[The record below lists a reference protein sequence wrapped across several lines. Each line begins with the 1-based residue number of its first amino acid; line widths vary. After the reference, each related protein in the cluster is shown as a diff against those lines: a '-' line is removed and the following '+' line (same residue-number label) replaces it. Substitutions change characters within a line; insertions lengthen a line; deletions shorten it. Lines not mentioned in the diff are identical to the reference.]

1 MKRRPLS
8 LAVRL
13 TVSIGAVIT
22 VVLLAFGWIIERS
35 INNHFIQ
42 QDVDELNAV
51 LQTLKHTI
59 ATLPDDDGP
68 EALQATFANAIS
80 GHHNAQYRISTS
92 TGEVIYST
100 PGSDLERFAKLSR
113 LVDHIEI
120 DTVGIWKGHDETYRG
135 AVVQVSPD
143 SRSGTKNL
151 TIAVATGINFHLH
164 YLESFRNYLRLVTV
178 AAALIAIVF
187 TWLAVHQGHAPI
199 RRISRE
205 IGRIKSDQLH
215 IRLVPDTVPAELVE
229 LAKSFNQMLDRL
241 EDVFRRLSDFSGD
254 IAHELRT
261 PITNIKTQ
269 TEVALSQARSVEQY
283 REILYSNLEEYDRMA
298 KMVGDMLFLAQ
309 ADNNLL
315 KPELVAIDLEAEI
328 RILFDFFGA
337 WAEEREVVLE
347 LSGEAVSMLGDR
359 LMIRRALSN
368 LLSNAIRHTPDGE
381 TVAVLIKRT
390 GTPDTETAKIR
401 IKNPGPAIP
410 GEHLP
415 RIFERFYRPDSS
427 RQRTGEGAGLGLAIA
442 KSITEAHGGRI
453 TVTSNEQA
461 TTFEISFPISTAV
474 VASPRCSGT

>member
-1 MKRRPLS
+1 MKNRPVS

-35 INNHFIQ
+35 ISNHFIQ

-51 LQTLKHTI
+51 LQALQHTI
-59 ATLPDDDGP
+59 ATLPNDYDP
-68 EALQATFANAIS
+68 EALQATFASAIS
-80 GHHNAQYRISTS
+80 GHHNAQYRIATS
-92 TGEVIYST
+92 TGSVIYSS
-100 PGSDLERFAKLSR
+100 PGPDLERFTKLSQPVER
-113 LVDHIEI
+113 IEI

-135 AVVQVSPD
+135 AVVQVTPD
-143 SRSGTKNL
+143 SRTEMENL
-151 TIAVATGINFHLH
+151 TITIATGIDFHLH

-215 IRLVPDTVPAELVE
+215 IRLAPDTMPAELVE

-261 PITNIKTQ
+261 PITNIRTQ

-309 ADNNLL
+309 ADNKLL
-315 KPELVAIDLEAEI
+315 KPEFVAIDLATEI
-328 RILFDFFGA
+328 RTLFDYFGA
-337 WAEEREVVLE
+337 WAEERGVALA
-347 LSGEAVSMLGDR
+347 LSGGPAQMLGDR

-368 LLSNAIRHTPDGE
+368 LLSNAIRYTPAGQ
-381 TVAVLIKRT
+381 TVTVQLERI
-390 GTPDTETAKIR
+390 TASTASNVKVR
-401 IKNPGPAIP
+401 IQNPGPPIP
-410 GEHLP
+410 AEHLS

-427 RQRTGEGAGLGLAIA
+427 RQRSGEGAGLGLAIS
-442 KSITEAHGGRI
+442 KSIIEAHGGTI
-453 TVTSNEQA
+453 SASSNEHA
-461 TTFEISFPISTAV
+461 TIFEIC
-474 VASPRCSGT
+474 SPGCD

>member
-1 MKRRPLS
+1 M
-8 LAVRL
+8 
-13 TVSIGAVIT
+13 IT
-22 VVLLAFGWIIERS
+22 VVLLAFGWMIERS

-59 ATLPDDDGP
+59 ATLPEDYDP

-80 GHHNAQYRISTS
+80 GHHNAQYRISTPAGS
-92 TGEVIYST
+92 AIYST
-100 PGSDLERFAKLSR
+100 PGANLERFAKLSR
-113 LVDHIEI
+113 PVDKIDI
-120 DTVGIWKGHDETYRG
+120 DTVGTWEGHNETYRG
-135 AVVQVSPD
+135 AVVKMTPD
-143 SRSGTKNL
+143 SRSGTENI
-151 TIAVATGINFHLH
+151 TITIATGINFHLR
-164 YLESFRNYLRLVTV
+164 YLESFRNYLRLITV
-178 AAALIAIVF
+178 AASLIAIVF

-215 IRLVPDTVPAELVE
+215 IRLAPDTVPAELVE

-309 ADNNLL
+309 ADNKLL

-328 RILFDFFGA
+328 RILFDYFGA
-337 WAEEREVVLE
+337 WAEEREVALD
-347 LSGEAVSMLGDR
+347 LSGEPVNMLGDR
-359 LMIRRALSN
+359 LMIRRVLSN
-368 LLSNAIRHTPDGE
+368 LLSNAIRHTPSGE
-381 TVAVLIKRT
+381 TVSALIKQT
-390 GTPDTETAKIR
+390 GTPPADIVKIR

-427 RQRTGEGAGLGLAIA
+427 RQRSGEGAGLGLAIA
-442 KSITEAHGGRI
+442 KSITEAHGGSI
-453 TVTSNEQA
+453 TVTSNEEA
-461 TTFEISFPISTAV
+461 TTFEISFPISIAV
-474 VASPRCSGT
+474 VVPPRCSGP